1 VLLNLPD
8 LTTSEQ
14 CHYSEWMGAGKVI
27 RREGE
32 QDCDALMSHSPG
44 GPKPLAGYLDQLRDS
59 SELHPKEPT
68 RWACSAAISTDGRFK
83 REICDDIHRNWWGSP
98 VVTKAWE
105 DVFLVSTG
113 KKVGTVNKTIRDSDN
128 SRFAEKNGRN
138 YLLLMQGGTKLNVYE
153 LTE

>member
-1 VLLNLPD
+1 
-8 LTTSEQ
+8 
-14 CHYSEWMGAGKVI
+14 
-27 RREGE
+27 
-32 QDCDALMSHSPG
+32 
-44 GPKPLAGYLDQLRDS
+44 
-59 SELHPKEPT
+59 
-68 RWACSAAISTDGRFK
+68 
-83 REICDDIHRNWWGSP
+83 
-98 VVTKAWE
+98 VTKAWE